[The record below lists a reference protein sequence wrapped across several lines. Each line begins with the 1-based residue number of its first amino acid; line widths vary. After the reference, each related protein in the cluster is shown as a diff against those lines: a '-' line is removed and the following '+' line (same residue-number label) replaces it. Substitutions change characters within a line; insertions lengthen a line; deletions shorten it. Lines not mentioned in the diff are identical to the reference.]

1 MPKRPVKLPT
11 ADTDHRGSR
20 QSVGL
25 IFFFFQAEDG
35 IRDYKVTGVQTCALP
50 ISDLR
55 SKESPGG
62 VYVTPPVD
70 SVCPKV
76 IATSAFIR
84 SLTCS
89 ITATGT
95 GAPPLKTTFNVVGLY
110 CSNAGCWSMAIS
122 MVGTAKIYSQFSCLM
137 TCSVLSGS
145 KASKGCSVI
154 LPTIAPAAMPAPA
167 IWKNGRG
174 IQ

>member
-1 MPKRPVKLPT
+1 MP
-11 ADTDHRGSR
+11 R
-20 QSVGL
+20 QHSSPLSPHGTTSP
-25 IFFFFQAEDG
+25 
-35 IRDYKVTGVQTCALP
+35 VTGLMIL
-50 ISDLR
+50 ISIWGLGMPTVDDLR

-84 SLTCS
+84 SLTRS

-110 CSNAGCWSMAIS
+110 CSNSGCWSMAIS

-154 LPTIAPAAMPAPA
+154 LPTIVPAAMPAPA